1 MDYLKTNLKWEDF
14 FIKESV
20 ELGEK
25 MSGFDIEDLSKSKI
39 RLSLEN
45 KILDWDKYESWVVEN
60 LGCASL
66 KKDVLPSI
74 LNDFLTNSRE
84 AHNIYSNYDFWS
96 EDLLPILMWE
106 SQLIVFGIHFN
117 ENLLKIQNH
126 VFILAPPDILSFFA
140 KNIFNPDISLEQTS
154 EHTEDHSYSQIEGL
168 QPDIQP
174 PSLVFKDISINT
186 VSNFKP
192 IENEKPKE
200 LNENSIWDFIDERH
214 EEYIFE
220 VKKQFSAYIVLKI
233 EYDFTRVY
241 KMDPDLEK
249 DNINHKLFS
258 YSIKEENPFKR
269 VYESGNFESFS
280 LSQLGLNLKNYK
292 YACITALKSGD
303 KVVGFLVGFKN
314 INLSD
319 IDQLL
324 LEELAKESAA

>member
-25 MSGFDIEDLSKSKI
+25 ISGYDMDALSKSKI

-45 KILDWDKYESWVVEN
+45 KILDWNRYESWVIEN

-66 KKDVLPSI
+66 KKDVNDSI
-74 LNDFLTNSRE
+74 LNDLLINSRQ
-84 AHNIYSNYDFWS
+84 AYNLYSNYDFWN
-96 EDLLPILMWE
+96 EDLVPVLMWE

-126 VFILAPPDILSFFA
+126 VFILAPPDVLSFFA
-140 KNIFNPDISLEQTS
+140 KNIFNPDISENAEEQT
-154 EHTEDHSYSQIEGL
+154 EDSFSQIEGL
-168 QPDIQP
+168 EAEVKP
-174 PSLVFKDISINT
+174 PPLAFKDISINT
-186 VSNFKP
+186 LSNFKP
-192 IENEKPKE
+192 LENEKPKE
-200 LNENSIWDFIDERH
+200 INENSIWDFINERH

-233 EYDFTRVY
+233 EYDFTTVF

-258 YSIKEENPFKR
+258 YSIKDENPFKR

-303 KVVGFLVGFKN
+303 NVVGFLVGFKD

-319 IDQLL
+319 VDQML

>member
-1 MDYLKTNLKWEDF
+1 MDYLNTNLKWEDY
-14 FIKESV
+14 FIKESA
-20 ELGEK
+20 ELSEK
-25 MSGFDIEDLSKSKI
+25 IAGYDMDALSKSKI

-60 LGCASL
+60 LGCASF
-66 KKDVLPSI
+66 KKDVSHSI
-74 LNDFLTNSRE
+74 LNDLLTNSRQ
-84 AHNIYSNYDFWS
+84 AYNIYSNHEFWS
-96 EDLLPILMWE
+96 EDLVPVLMWE

-126 VFILAPPDILSFFA
+126 IFILAPPDILSFFA
-140 KNIFNPDISLEQTS
+140 NNIFNLDSP
-154 EHTEDHSYSQIEGL
+154 EDAEALIEDSFSQIEGL
-168 QPDIQP
+168 EAEVKP
-174 PSLVFKDISINT
+174 PPLVFKDVSVNT

-192 IENEKPKE
+192 LESEKPKE
-200 LNENSIWDFIDERH
+200 INENSVWDFINERH
-214 EEYIFE
+214 DEYIFE

-233 EYDFTRVY
+233 EHDFTTVF

-258 YSIKEENPFKR
+258 YSIKDENPFKR

-292 YACITALKSGD
+292 YACITALKSGE
-303 KVVGFLVGFKN
+303 KVVGFLVGFKD

-319 IDQLL
+319 VDQLL
-324 LEELAKESAA
+324 LEELAKETAA